1 MDDASDKCRR
11 NDLRR
16 QLRQRINDKT
26 FQRRTKLIRESVVRT
41 TLEKAG
47 VDYDKF
53 VAAAKEISAKKKI
66 T

>member
-16 QLRQRINDKT
+16 KLRQRINDKT

-53 VAAAKEISAKKKI
+53 VAAAKEISTKKK
-66 T
+66 

>member
-16 QLRQRINDKT
+16 KLRQRINDKT

-53 VAAAKEISAKKKI
+53 VAAAKEISTKKKVM
-66 T
+66 

>member
-16 QLRQRINDKT
+16 KLRQRINDKT
-26 FQRRTKLIRESVVRT
+26 FQRRTKLIRESVVKT

-53 VAAAKEISAKKKI
+53 VAAAKEISTKKK
-66 T
+66 